1 MTPARRL
8 LSTPLLATVV
18 LASAWAAH
26 AQTAPATA
34 PQQATEPAAA
44 PYLDREIEGLTPQVA
59 ETSEPLNYNA
69 EGLPRFLRLETRLG
83 TQPFEAERKARL
95 GYAVFALVET
105 PNHGTLSADGSYAPH
120 ARRGTL
126 TLRQRGLPWEGG
138 WMANHELGVIN
149 TLAPTITRLPSRIFV
164 PSAIVQGGSA
174 EWENAGRGL
183 QLQAASG
190 QPGRLEGLPTS
201 GFRSLA
207 GRRSSVGVQWQPGG
221 SDEALANTPGLGWT
235 LALRHERASG
245 VSSLDN
251 PSLPSDF
258 VDADSTQLALR
269 RASSDWRVQANLV
282 NTNASN
288 VNGSRSGFWI
298 DSEWIEGPRTHGA
311 GMFRLEPSLTWAQQP
326 LPSDITGA
334 YLRTAWRTRQW
345 SAEAAIDWLRSLS
358 GRTSDGAYATA
369 SARWRLGRGSSLG
382 TGFSVRDFDGRAWDS
397 YGDWRFDNDWGT
409 SGLRLELSGGES
421 QASVHRLVYDQDW
434 NMPQG
439 FNLATSLGAGRVG
452 VHPGTGET
460 AQDVWSA
467 ALSLSAPVG
476 YNALVRGNLNT
487 EQGSASSRRWG
498 LNLGA
503 NWRLNPNWTLEGSLN
518 RSIGKSLTTVSLDP
532 LAPPLPTVT
541 SNDERSYYIV
551 LRYEQ
556 QAGSRS
562 IPLGGKLLD
571 GGGRIEGTVYFDA
584 NKSGTQ
590 EASETGAPGV
600 TVFLDNR
607 YAVRT
612 DAQGRFEFPF
622 VASGPRTVTVRNDTL
637 PLPWSVVDDGSVK
650 VDVRLRETTRL
661 SIPVQRSN

>member
-1 MTPARRL
+1 MTPARGRTIPWL
-8 LSTPLLATVV
+8 ILACLACAGAAQAQTPP
-18 LASAWAAH
+18 ASAT
-26 AQTAPATA
+26 TAPGAAT
-34 PQQATEPAAA
+34 T
-44 PYLDREIEGLTPQVA
+44 PYLDREIEGLAPQVA
-59 ETSEPLNYNA
+59 DSAELPDYNA

-83 TQPFEAERKARL
+83 TQPFETERKTRI

-120 ARRGTL
+120 TRRGTL
-126 TLRQRGLPWEGG
+126 TLRQRGLPWDGG
-138 WMANHELGVIN
+138 WLGNHELGVIN

-164 PSAIVQGGSA
+164 PSAIVQGASA
-174 EWENAGRGL
+174 EWENAGQGL
-183 QLQAASG
+183 QLQAATG

-207 GRRSSVGVQWQPGG
+207 GQRTSLGMQWHLGG
-221 SDEALANTPGLGWT
+221 NDDALPTSTPGMGWT
-235 LALRHERASG
+235 LALRNERANR

-258 VDADSTQLALR
+258 VDANSTQLALR
-269 RASSDWRVQANLV
+269 HAAGDWRVQGQLV
-282 NTNASN
+282 DTRASN
-288 VNGSRSGFWI
+288 VSGSRRGFWI
-298 DSEWIEGPRTHGA
+298 DSEWDEGPRTHGA
-311 GMFRLEPSLTWAQQP
+311 GVFRLEPNLTWAQQP
-326 LPSDITGA
+326 LPSDISGA

-345 SAEAAIDWLRSLS
+345 SAEAAIDWLRSIS
-358 GRTSDGAYATA
+358 GRASDGTYATA

-382 TGFSVRDFDGRAWDS
+382 TGFSVRDFDGRAWDG
-397 YGDWRFDNDWGT
+397 YGDWRFDSGLGT
-409 SGLRLELSGGES
+409 SGLRLELSGGAS
-421 QASVHRLVYDQDW
+421 QARLHRLIYDQDW

-439 FNLATSLGAGRVG
+439 FSLATSLGAGRVG
-452 VHPGTGET
+452 RHPGTDEA
-460 AQDVWSA
+460 AQDIWSA

-476 YNALVRGNLNT
+476 YQALVRGNLNT
-487 EQGSASSRRWG
+487 EQGSGSNRRWG

-503 NWRLNPNWTLEGSLN
+503 NWHMAPNWTLEASLN
-518 RSIGKSLTTVSLDP
+518 RSSGKSLTRASLDP
-532 LAPPLPTVT
+532 LAPPLPTVV
-541 SNDERSYYIV
+541 SNSDRSYYLV

-637 PLPWSVVDDGSVK
+637 PLPWGVVDDGSVK

>member
-1 MTPARRL
+1 MTPARG
-8 LSTPLLATVV
+8 LSNPWLMLACLACAGAAQAQTPP
-18 LASAWAAH
+18 ASATTTPGAA
-26 AQTAPATA
+26 TT
-34 PQQATEPAAA
+34 
-44 PYLDREIEGLTPQVA
+44 PYLDREIEGLAPQVA
-59 ETSEPLNYNA
+59 DSAELPDYNA

-83 TQPFEAERKARL
+83 TQPFEAERKTRI
-95 GYAVFALVET
+95 GHAVFALVET

-120 ARRGTL
+120 TRRGTL
-126 TLRQRGLPWEGG
+126 TLRQRGLPWDGG
-138 WMANHELGVIN
+138 WLANHELGVIN

-164 PSAIVQGGSA
+164 PSAIVQGASA
-174 EWENAGRGL
+174 EWENTGQGL
-183 QLQAASG
+183 QLQAATG

-221 SDEALANTPGLGWT
+221 SDEALVNDPSLGWT

-251 PSLPSDF
+251 PSLPSDYI
-258 VDADSTQLALR
+258 DADSTQLALR

-288 VNGSRSGFWI
+288 VSGSRSGFWI
-298 DSEWIEGPRTHGA
+298 DSEWDEGPRTHGA
-311 GMFRLEPSLTWAQQP
+311 GVFRLEPNLTWAQQP
-326 LPSDITGA
+326 LPSDISGA

-382 TGFSVRDFDGRAWDS
+382 TGFSVRDFDGRAWDG
-397 YGDWRFDNDWGT
+397 YGDWRFDNNWGT

-421 QASVHRLVYDQDW
+421 QARVHRLIYDQDW

-439 FNLATSLGAGRVG
+439 FSLATSLGAGRVG
-452 VHPGTGET
+452 VHPGTGEA

-487 EQGSASSRRWG
+487 EQGSASNRRWG

-541 SNDERSYYIV
+541 SNDDRSYYIV
-551 LRYEQ
+551 LRYEE

-584 NKSGTQ
+584 NKSGAQ

-622 VASGPRTVTVRNDTL
+622 VASGPRTVTVRNETL
-637 PLPWSVVDDGSVK
+637 PLPWSVVDDGQVK
-650 VDVRLRETTRL
+650 IDVRLRETTRL
-661 SIPVQRSN
+661 SLPVQRSN

>member
-1 MTPARRL
+1 MTPARGLSNPWL
-8 LSTPLLATVV
+8 LLVCLACAGPGQAQTPP
-18 LASAWAAH
+18 ASASTDQGAA
-26 AQTAPATA
+26 P
-34 PQQATEPAAA
+34 A
-44 PYLDREIEGLTPQVA
+44 PYLDREIEGLAPQA
-59 ETSEPLNYNA
+59 ADTNELPDYNA

-83 TQPFEAERKARL
+83 TQPFEAERKTRI

-105 PNHGTLSADGSYAPH
+105 PNHGTLSADGSYAPN
-120 ARRGTL
+120 AKRGTL
-126 TLRQRGLPWEGG
+126 TLRQRGLPWDGG
-138 WMANHELGVIN
+138 WLANHELGVIN

-164 PSAIVQGGSA
+164 PSAIVQGASA
-174 EWENAGRGL
+174 EWENAGQGL
-183 QLQAASG
+183 QLQAATG

-207 GRRSSVGVQWQPGG
+207 GRRTSLGMQWHLDGN
-221 SDEALANTPGLGWT
+221 DDALATSAPGMGWT

-251 PSLPSDF
+251 PGLPTDF
-258 VDADSTQLALR
+258 IDANSTQLAVR
-269 RASSDWRVQANLV
+269 HASSDWRVQGQLV
-282 NTNASN
+282 DTSASN
-288 VNGSRSGFWI
+288 VSGSRRGFWV
-298 DSEWIEGPRTHGA
+298 DSEWDEGPRTHGA
-311 GMFRLEPSLTWAQQP
+311 GVFRLEPNLTWAQQP
-326 LPSDITGA
+326 LPSDISGA

-345 SAEAAIDWLRSLS
+345 SAEAAIDWLRSIS
-358 GRTSDGAYATA
+358 GRASDGTYATA

-382 TGFSVRDFDGRAWDS
+382 TGFSVRDFDGRAWDG
-397 YGDWRFDNDWGT
+397 YGDWRFDSGWGT
-409 SGLRLELSGGES
+409 SGLRLELSGGAS
-421 QASVHRLVYDQDW
+421 QARVHRLIYDQDW

-439 FNLATSLGAGRVG
+439 FSLATSLGAGRVG
-452 VHPGTGET
+452 LHPGTGEP
-460 AQDVWSA
+460 AQDVWNA

-487 EQGSASSRRWG
+487 EQGSGSSRRWS

-503 NWRLNPNWTLEGSLN
+503 NWHIDPNWTLEASLN
-518 RSIGKSLTTVSLDP
+518 RSSGRSLTTASLDP

-541 SNDERSYYIV
+541 RNDDRSYYLV

-584 NKSGTQ
+584 NNSGTQ

-600 TVFLDNR
+600 TVYLDNR

-637 PLPWSVVDDGSVK
+637 PLPWGVVDDGSVK

-661 SIPVQRSN
+661 SIAVQRSN